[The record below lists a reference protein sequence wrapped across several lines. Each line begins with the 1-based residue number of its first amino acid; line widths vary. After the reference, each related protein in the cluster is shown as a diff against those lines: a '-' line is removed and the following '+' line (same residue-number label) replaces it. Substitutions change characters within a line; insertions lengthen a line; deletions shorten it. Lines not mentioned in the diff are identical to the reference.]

1 MIIMVIHWLHLQDQ
15 ISSRC
20 VDIGWVENGRVC
32 FKSTRCLMPSAR
44 VKCIEVIS
52 PVEDKFSSGLIVIEN
67 LNVVI
72 EDVPWHVMWV
82 EAITPGVESRGP
94 EVHSEGLGLLHK
106 LNGGITGWNMADFM
120 SVNSPRN
127 VIWGPG
133 HFISVPVCAW
143 LEVMGVVV

>member
-1 MIIMVIHWLHLQDQ
+1 
-15 ISSRC
+15 
-20 VDIGWVENGRVC
+20 
-32 FKSTRCLMPSAR
+32 MPSAR

-106 LNGGITGWNMADFM
+106 LHGGITGWNMADFM